1 MSWFNY
7 YGLIIIVFLMIPNII
22 MLIRKKEAF
31 VNQFNC
37 PKLAIAEQ
45 IGRYGSFFLMVFNI
59 PFTYVGWLFSGAEIV
74 YLIVNAGLLIAYEL
88 IWIIMWN
95 RNNLVKAILLSAI
108 PSVMFVFSGIMIL
121 SIPLFFFSLLFAV
134 CHITISVKNANRL
147 DSSSKKNRNA
157 IITVVSLIAVVA
169 MLGGSSY
176 GAVIVKSAIPLL
188 KAADMTSEEML
199 EYDVKN
205 SNNIISVAIV
215 RNGDITYATYGA
227 KAKEGKLYD
236 YEIGS
241 VSKTLLGLVF
251 SKLISENRVSLDD
264 SISEYLELNK
274 DTYYPTISR
283 LLTHTSGYQGYYF
296 ETSMI
301 PNKLSHTTTND
312 FYNVSKEQLLG
323 RVKSIKLEDRDYPFC
338 YSNFGISVLGL
349 VLEEI
354 YGRSYT
360 DIMNDYIQ
368 NELSLSNT
376 AVAKQSG
383 NLGGYWKWKEDDAY
397 IPAGSIIS
405 DIRDMAEYLRICMT
419 ADGYIEKSFHA
430 VKTVDANNQTYM
442 DFGIRIDS
450 VGMTW
455 MRDEENGYV
464 WHNGSTTDF
473 NSYFAFDRETGT
485 GVVLLGNLG
494 SSERI
499 TLTVVGAKL
508 MSELTNGI
516 R

>member
-22 MLIRKKEAF
+22 MAIRHKEAF

-37 PKLAIAEQ
+37 PKLKIAEQ
-45 IGRYGSFFLMVFNI
+45 IGRYGSFILMIFNI
-59 PFTYVGWLFSGAEIV
+59 PFTYVGWFFGDAEMV
-74 YLIVNAGLLIAYEL
+74 YLIVNGALLVAYEL
-88 IWIIMWN
+88 IWIIMRN
-95 RNNLVKAILLSAI
+95 KNNLVRAILLSGI
-108 PSVMFVFSGIMIL
+108 PSAMFVFSGIMIL
-121 SIPLFFFSLLFAV
+121 SIPLILFSILFAV
-134 CHITISVKNANRL
+134 CHITISVKNANCL
-147 DSSSKKNRNA
+147 DRSLKKKRNA
-157 IITVVSLIAVVA
+157 IITVVSLVMAFAI
-169 MLGGSSY
+169 LGGSSY
-176 GAVIVKSAIPLL
+176 GAVILKSAIPFM
-188 KAADMTSEEML
+188 KSANMTAAEML

-205 SNNIISVAIV
+205 SDNIISVAIV
-215 RNGDITYATYGA
+215 KNGEITYTTYGA
-227 KAKEGKLYD
+227 KAKEGTLYN

-241 VSKTLLGLVF
+241 ISKTFLGLVF
-251 SKLISENRVSLDD
+251 SKLISENKVSLDD
-264 SISEYLELNK
+264 SISEYLALDK
-274 DTYYPTISR
+274 DAYYPTIGR

-296 ETSMI
+296 EASMI

-312 FYNVSKEQLLG
+312 FYGVSKKQLLD
-323 RVKSIKLEDRDYPFC
+323 RVKAIRLEDRDYPFC

-368 NELSLSNT
+368 NELSLGNS

-383 NLGGYWKWKEDDAY
+383 NLDGYWKWKPDDAY
-397 IPAGSIIS
+397 IPAGSVIS
-405 DIRDMAEYLRICMT
+405 DIRDMAKYLQICMT
-419 ADGYIEKSFHA
+419 ADGYIENSFHA
-430 VKTVDANNQTYM
+430 VKPVNANNPTYM
-442 DFGIRIDS
+442 EFGIRIDS

-499 TLTVVGAKL
+499 TLTVIGAKL
-508 MSELTNGI
+508 MSELTNEI